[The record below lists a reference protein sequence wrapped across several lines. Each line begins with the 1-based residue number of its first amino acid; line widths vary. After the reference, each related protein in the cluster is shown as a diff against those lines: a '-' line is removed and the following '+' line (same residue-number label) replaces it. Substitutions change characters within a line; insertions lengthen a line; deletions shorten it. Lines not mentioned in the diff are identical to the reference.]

1 MNKELLSQ
9 YNPER
14 EKQMEKI
21 ENPRYRLLI
30 FDFHG
35 TVTDHQLRAIAAL
48 HKAGHK
54 ALGIHLPKQFYQE
67 ALTRPSHVAG
77 KGMTNAEF
85 ITQKFAGQYS
95 QDKIEEFLR
104 VHKEQMDS
112 VYKPIPGIKY
122 VLRTLSDNDI
132 KIAFLTNGSNREVV
146 QQVLTQWGFPR
157 IAENLYSSHITGVKK
172 PDARAV
178 TKILEDYRNNG
189 EEFPKNQILM
199 IGDYKD
205 DIQTAHNLGIDSV
218 LMTRGNG
225 WKVMKVKEPR
235 PTYIITDPFDIIRIV
250 KGEVS
255 EYREDLYNVV
265 PLLWRRENWGR
276 KAA

>member
-14 EKQMEKI
+14 GTQMERI

-48 HKAGHK
+48 HRAGHK
-54 ALGIHLPKQFYQE
+54 AFGIHLPKPFYQE
-67 ALTRPSHVAG
+67 VLTRPSHVAG

-85 ITQKFAGQYS
+85 INQKFVGQYP
-95 QDKIEEFLR
+95 QDMVEEFLR
-104 VHKEQMDS
+104 VHKEQMDL

-122 VLRTLSDNDI
+122 VLRTLTDNDI
-132 KIAFLTNGSNREVV
+132 KIAFLTNGSNREPI
-146 QQVLTQWGFPR
+146 QQVLVRWGFPR
-157 IAENLYSSHITGVKK
+157 MAENLYSSHITGVKK
-172 PDARAV
+172 PDTRAV
-178 TKILEDYRNNG
+178 TKILEDCKDNG
-189 EEFPKNQILM
+189 EEFHKNQILM

-205 DIQTAHNLGIDSV
+205 DIKTAHNLGIDSV
-218 LMTRGNG
+218 LVTRGNG
-225 WKVMKVKEPR
+225 WEVIKVREPR

-255 EYREDLYNVV
+255 PYEGDFYNIV
-265 PLLWRRENWGR
+265 PLLWRKENWGR